1 MSAEKQYKYP
11 SINNFNKKS
20 VFAGEWIAEEKI
32 HGANMSF
39 HVDCKLGSIRVARRN
54 DFLEPE
60 DKFYNYKQILDKICE
75 GKDDVEAE
83 LLVLISHIVY
93 SRVELIF
100 DTARD
105 MLNQNEIA

>member
-1 MSAEKQYKYP
+1 MA
-11 SINNFNKKS
+11 F
-20 VFAGEWIAEEKI
+20 
-32 HGANMSF
+32 MSF
-39 HVDCKLGSIRVARRN
+39 GRTESKIPLRYNRIVPLSA
-54 DFLEPE
+54 LEY
-60 DKFYNYKQILDKICE
+60 FHLNDKICE